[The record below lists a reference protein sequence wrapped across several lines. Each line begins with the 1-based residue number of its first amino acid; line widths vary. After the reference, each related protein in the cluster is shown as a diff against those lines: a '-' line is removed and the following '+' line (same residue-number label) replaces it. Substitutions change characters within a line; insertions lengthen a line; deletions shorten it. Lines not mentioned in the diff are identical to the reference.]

1 MQHERHALERIE
13 RLEDDVHGLAH
24 GGGEHHVAIG
34 APVLV
39 ALDRAIEVLA
49 SSSTHAKLINGCGVC
64 VDLHAHGL
72 RKTKEPLER
81 LLSIGAWRDVPYFT
95 PPERAAL
102 ALAES
107 ITRIADS
114 SDPVPDAVWAE
125 AAKHYDEAG
134 LAQLVLL
141 ASLANFWNRLNVPT
155 RQVAGAQR
163 W

>member
-1 MQHERHALERIE
+1 MQARMKNPAMVHPDAMSALGALAQVMEKGPLPDTTRD
-13 RLEDDVHGLAH
+13 LVHLR
-24 GGGEHHVAIG
+24 V
-34 APVLV
+34 
-39 ALDRAIEVLA
+39 
-49 SSSTHAKLINGCGVC
+49 SQINGCGVC

-81 LLSIGAWRDVPYFT
+81 LLAIGAWRDVPYFT

-107 ITRIADS
+107 ITRIADT
-114 SDPVPDAVWAE
+114 SDPVPDGIWDE
-125 AAKHYDEAG
+125 ASKHYDEAG